1 MRGENPTAMETTET
15 ILSTV
20 VYIVVNIRTILNSY
34 IIQMTQT
41 IA

>member
-1 MRGENPTAMETTET
+1 METTET

-20 VYIVVNIRTILNSY
+20 VYIIVNIRTILNSY

>member
-1 MRGENPTAMETTET
+1 METTET

-20 VYIVVNIRTILNSY
+20 VYIVVNIKTILNSY
-34 IIQMTQT
+34 IIQMTKT

>member
-1 MRGENPTAMETTET
+1 MAMETTET
-15 ILSTV
+15 IPSTV

>member
-1 MRGENPTAMETTET
+1 METTET

-34 IIQMTQT
+34 IIQMTKT
-41 IA
+41 FYR

>member
-1 MRGENPTAMETTET
+1 MEATET

-20 VYIVVNIRTILNSY
+20 VYIVVNIKTILNSY

-41 IA
+41 FYR

>member
-1 MRGENPTAMETTET
+1 METTET

>member
-1 MRGENPTAMETTET
+1 METTET

-20 VYIVVNIRTILNSY
+20 VYIVVNIKTILNSY

>member
-1 MRGENPTAMETTET
+1 METTEK

>member
-1 MRGENPTAMETTET
+1 METTET

-20 VYIVVNIRTILNSY
+20 VYFVVNIRTILNSY

>member
-1 MRGENPTAMETTET
+1 MEATET